1 MRKLKLY
8 KNKYYLVFYKV
19 DILTLEISWPLAV
32 LSNVAELVRFFEL
45 PETPAF
51 FELPET
57 PAEIK
62 KMKDRL
68 YRSLKVNNSKHI
80 IRINHTT
87 YKVYLIRGIK
97 SGVKTKA
104 H

>member
-45 PETPAF
+45 PET
-51 FELPET
+51 LVS
-57 PAEIK
+57 I
-62 KMKDRL
+62 
-68 YRSLKVNNSKHI
+68 SKS
-80 IRINHTT
+80 
-87 YKVYLIRGIK
+87 KQF
-97 SGVKTKA
+97 KA
-104 H
+104 HYQD

>member
-1 MRKLKLY
+1 MLY
-8 KNKYYLVFYKV
+8 KNQYYITIYSV
-19 DILTLEISWPLAV
+19 DQATLQITWCLAV
-32 LSNVAELVRFFEL
+32 LSNVAELVH
-45 PETPAF
+45 F

-80 IRINHTT
+80 IRIKHTT